1 MLNYCAD
8 MASKNPERKS
18 LDLLINV
25 ISENDWLDLIYFTPK
40 KIEVRIQG
48 DSKRWY
54 SVTANL
60 VDQNLRGN
68 LPNHIKWT
76 ISVVG
81 AARKGDIAT
90 KNRYSAD
97 ICIHARNN
105 VTERYPVG
113 DRIASLALSLRNDIR
128 TAMTIPLLAQFI
140 VCKREFLAEVLVFQE
155 EGIMT
160 EAMIDGP
167 FFEEEIVEEDIV
179 EPQVIHVD
187 PPYMD
192 EVHPEDFLNDDDE
205 DWLDYIAQASHEELE
220 RQSTEEELY
229 DFMERNESDDN

>member
-1 MLNYCAD
+1 
-8 MASKNPERKS
+8 
-18 LDLLINV
+18 
-25 ISENDWLDLIYFTPK
+25 
-40 KIEVRIQG
+40 
-48 DSKRWY
+48 
-54 SVTANL
+54 
-60 VDQNLRGN
+60 
-68 LPNHIKWT
+68 
-76 ISVVG
+76 
-81 AARKGDIAT
+81 
-90 KNRYSAD
+90 
-97 ICIHARNN
+97 
-105 VTERYPVG
+105 
-113 DRIASLALSLRNDIR
+113 
-128 TAMTIPLLAQFI
+128 MTIPLLAQFI

-179 EPQVIHVD
+179 EPQVIQVD